1 MHDIFCSYNAKKQ
14 KGDGQMDVPME
25 GWTDGWTDTR
35 SCRVASLRL
44 KMTMPLRAAMVQKT
58 IVDHESWLAEA
69 LSIFQ

>member
-44 KMTMPLRAAMVQKT
+44 KMTMPLRAAMV
-58 IVDHESWLAEA
+58 
-69 LSIFQ
+69 